1 MKLKQLFENTFTE
14 KSEIEAWLD
23 ARNIN
28 DYTINDDL
36 TIDVDRAL
44 ILSFY
49 DDELPVSFGKVDYF
63 MVRDC
68 YNLASLK
75 GFPKE
80 ATTIKIEACA
90 IPNLVGITSKFKML
104 TIHNCPSLSS
114 LKGLPSEVDGDITA
128 IFNANLTSL
137 EGAPRKVGNFSVS
150 NNSIKSLV
158 GGPKDVSGSYECNG
172 NKLTSLEGAPREVN
186 KNFVCGGNLLTSLKG
201 SPREVGRDYVCSYN
215 KLTTLKGGP
224 KEVGGVFYC
233 NNNELENLDYA
244 PEASEIVSD
253 FIDEG
258 WKEKAQ
264 VAGAA
269 ALMATALLVNRGP
282 TEEPTSKSVT
292 GAISQEV
299 SKLADVPKKVAS
311 IFNGPAKVL
320 YKEAKAAGISGV
332 ELIQL
337 MAQSAHETGGFKD
350 LVETGSKDY
359 FLDYDPTRN
368 PRKAKILGNTKVG
381 DGEKFKGRG
390 YLQLTGR
397 DNYMRAGKALGLPLE
412 TKPELVEDPK
422 IGALTAIWFWK
433 NRVRPKVDDFSDV
446 KDVTK
451 AINSGMKGL
460 EDRTRR
466 FKQMINLYDVELK
479 DQN

>member
-1 MKLKQLFENTFTE
+1 MKLKHLLENKFTE
-14 KSEIEAWLD
+14 KREIEVWLD
-23 ARNIN
+23 KRNITN
-28 DYTINDDL
+28 YVINDDL
-36 TIDVDRAL
+36 TVDVERAL
-44 ILSFY
+44 ILNFNET
-49 DDELPVSFGKVDYF
+49 ELPINFGKVEF
-63 MVRDC
+63 LMVSDC
-68 YNLASLK
+68 YNLTSLK

-80 ATTIKIEACA
+80 ANTINIESCDIADLA
-90 IPNLVGITSKFKML
+90 GIASKFKML
-104 TIHNCPSLSS
+104 RIHNCPSLSS
-114 LKGLPSEVDGDITA
+114 LRGLPSEVDGDITIA
-128 IFNANLTSL
+128 FNANLTSL
-137 EGAPRKVGNFSVS
+137 EGSPKKVGNFIAS

-158 GGPKDVSGSYECNG
+158 GGPKDVLGSYECNG
-172 NKLTSLEGAPREVN
+172 NKLTNLEGAPREVN
-186 KNFVCGGNLLTSLKG
+186 KNFVCGGNLMTSLKG
-201 SPREVGRDYVCSYN
+201 SPREVGGDYVCSYN

-233 NNNELENLDYA
+233 NNNKLENLDYA
-244 PEASEIVSD
+244 PEADKIVSD
-253 FIDEG
+253 FLDEG

-282 TEEPTSKSVT
+282 TEEPTSKSAT
-292 GAISQEV
+292 GSISQEV
-299 SKLADVPKKVAS
+299 AKLADVPKKVAS

-320 YKEAKAAGISGV
+320 YKEAKAAGISGI

-337 MAQSAHETGGFKD
+337 MAQSAHETGSFKD

-359 FLDYDPTRN
+359 FLNYDPTHN
-368 PRKAKILGNTKVG
+368 PRKAKILGNTKAG

-412 TKPELVEDPK
+412 AKPELVEDPK
-422 IGALTAIWFWK
+422 IGALTAIWYWK

-466 FKQMINLYDVELK
+466 FKQMINLYNVELK
-479 DQN
+479 DDN